1 MKSRREEERV
11 GWVMDQEKDGWADEQ
26 ESGRMIDRPGVECVC
41 TWILKNLENSSAIF
55 HQLTDKM
62 KFFK

>member
-26 ESGRMIDRPGVECVC
+26 ESGEMADRLGVDCVC
-41 TWILKNLENSSAIF
+41 TWTLKKLENSSAIL
-55 HQLTDKM
+55 HQLTDKTEI
-62 KFFK
+62 F